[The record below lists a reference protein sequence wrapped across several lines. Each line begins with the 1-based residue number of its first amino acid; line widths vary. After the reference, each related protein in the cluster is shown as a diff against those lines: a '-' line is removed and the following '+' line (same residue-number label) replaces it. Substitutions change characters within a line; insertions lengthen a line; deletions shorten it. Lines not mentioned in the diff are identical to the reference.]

1 MSPIRILAV
10 AIGLGLMAA
19 QPVGAGSPAPSPSTV
34 RYYLSLG
41 DSLSVGFQ
49 PTGPEADDH
58 RTDQGYPDQLVVL
71 ARDAIPGLELV
82 KLGCPGESTSSMIEP
97 NPRCPQPN
105 GSQLDE
111 ALAFIEAHPGAV
123 AFITIDI
130 GFADFPNDDIA
141 SLTPGIEAI
150 EQNLPQILYAL
161 EQAAPG
167 IPLVGMT
174 IYDPFLP
181 AWLTG
186 DEGLA
191 ELSVLIVHSI
201 NRALMGVFAASGASV
216 ADVEGAF
223 DTADFTTIV
232 PLEGV
237 GDVPLNV
244 ARVCTWTWLCE
255 APPLGPDRHP
265 NELGHAVIAA
275 AFWQQL
281 APLLAA
287 GPGA

>member
-10 AIGLGLMAA
+10 VVGLVIVAA
-19 QPVGAGSPAPSPSTV
+19 QPVAAGSPDPSPSTV

-41 DSLSVGFQ
+41 DSLAVGYQ
-49 PTGPEADDH
+49 PIGPEAADH
-58 RTDQGYPDQLVVL
+58 RTDEGYPDQLVVL

-82 KLGCPGESTSSMIEP
+82 KLGCPGESTSSMTQP
-97 NPRCPQPN
+97 NPRCPQPS
-105 GSQLDE
+105 GSQLDA
-111 ALAFIEAHPGAV
+111 ALAFIGAHPGQV

-130 GFADFPNDDIA
+130 GFADFPRDDIS
-141 SLTPGIEAI
+141 SLGPGIEAI

-161 EQAAPG
+161 AQAAPG
-167 IPLVGMT
+167 TPLVGMT

-186 DEGLA
+186 DQGFA
-191 ELSVLIVHSI
+191 ELSVPIVQSI
-201 NRALMGVFAASGASV
+201 NRALTGVYTAMGTSI

-223 DTADFTTIV
+223 DTTDFTTLV

-244 ARVCTWTWLCE
+244 ARVCTWTWLCA

-265 NELGHAVIAA
+265 NEQGHAAIAA

-287 GPGA
+287 LPGA